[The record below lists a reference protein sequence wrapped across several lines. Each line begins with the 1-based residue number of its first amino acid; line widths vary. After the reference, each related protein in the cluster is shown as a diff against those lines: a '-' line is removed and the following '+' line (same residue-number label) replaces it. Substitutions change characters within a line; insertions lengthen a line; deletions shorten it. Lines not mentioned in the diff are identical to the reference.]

1 MACGDAT
8 RSTNE
13 EEIRPELHSTQ
24 KKPYAAIMQYIRLP
38 EFGPQPPVESTFLS
52 NQ

>member
-1 MACGDAT
+1 MIAQYSYIMDVA
-8 RSTNE
+8 
-13 EEIRPELHSTQ
+13 
-24 KKPYAAIMQYIRLP
+24 YAAIMQYIRLP